1 LDIPFLQ
8 SITDEYGQINKDQ
21 ASSAGYAIGSGDAWI
36 EQDVDMLIPAALEA
50 QLNAQTVEKISDKV
64 KMIAEGANGPTTPEA
79 DEALGKRKIFVIP
92 DFLCNAGGVTVSY
105 FEGVQND
112 MNYYWSKEEVLTR
125 LDAEITYAFHKVL
138 KVSER
143 EEVSMRDAAYMVA
156 IGAVVEAMELRGW
169 L

>member
-1 LDIPFLQ
+1 
-8 SITDEYGQINKDQ
+8 
-21 ASSAGYAIGSGDAWI
+21 
-36 EQDVDMLIPAALEA
+36 MIPAPCDLTAEETARRVRSGELPAAAVLE
-50 QLNAQTVEKISDKV
+50 S
-64 KMIAEGANGPTTPEA
+64 
-79 DEALGKRKIFVIP
+79 
-92 DFLCNAGGVTVSY
+92 
-105 FEGVQND
+105 
-112 MNYYWSKEEVLTR
+112 VLTR